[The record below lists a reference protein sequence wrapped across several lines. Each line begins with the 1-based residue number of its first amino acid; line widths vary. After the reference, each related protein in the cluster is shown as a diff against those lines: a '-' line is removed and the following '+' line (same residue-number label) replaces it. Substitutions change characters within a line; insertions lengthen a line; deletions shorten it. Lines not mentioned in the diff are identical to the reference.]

1 MFIIILPQYEDEEE
15 EKDLNDG
22 IGRLLFY
29 LYLLNSSL
37 PYSQNQPPL
46 YLNSVFQS
54 NRFFHTRIQNFNPT
68 LRTQYRGH
76 SDLMLNL
83 LLITPS

>member
-54 NRFFHTRIQNFNPT
+54 NRFFHTIIQNFNPT

-76 SDLMLNL
+76 SDLMWNL